1 MWVDVARPSG
11 VESSAEISAA
21 LARNTASF
29 RRRMGFAQEKLAE
42 EARLPR
48 KTIYNTE
55 KFGNAGT
62 RTIEKLARVFGVPA
76 STMLEEDP
84 ETAEA
89 VFLAKQVD
97 RLSARAKQTFFHS
110 MTNQRSAPDLERAAT
125 PTQLFRKRSVSS
137 TGEVAHQTAGE
148 GQHPSEAVSA
158 LFRLPES
165 RWQGRLEEDPRLFS
179 VASAFAMLAHAEG
192 MMETEPRVAITCY
205 RLVLF
210 VVEAIAKTDP
220 ISVHELRASAW
231 KSLGW
236 TLRKIGDYKEA
247 ATALDQAEA
256 AARLCANGESML
268 ARVKLTRAIL
278 LTTTERSHEALVL
291 VNEARATFEAIHDLE
306 RYDMAIE
313 QEAVILL
320 SRHDGARA
328 IPILKRLLNKST
340 DEPTKARRYYNLAI
354 ASELADDLVSARKYL
369 KKAASLAAKLGWTHA
384 LCKNRWALGRILAKA
399 GDVDDALTTLE
410 CASAEFRA
418 LDDADSAVRV
428 DLDRCAFEIENG
440 RHNEEETFDRLRAI
454 TSYAIEKRLPQSEC
468 RALLFLQQLG
478 RAAKPAHIRYVN
490 DFIHDLAKHPHR
502 EFVAPELAA

>member
-1 MWVDVARPSG
+1 
-11 VESSAEISAA
+11 
-21 LARNTASF
+21 
-29 RRRMGFAQEKLAE
+29 MGFAQEKLAE

-55 KFGNAGT
+55 KYGNAGT
-62 RTIEKLARVFGVPA
+62 RTIEKLARVFGVPTA
-76 STMLEEDP
+76 TMFEEDP

-89 VFLAKQVD
+89 VFLAKQVG
-97 RLSARAKQTFFHS
+97 RLSARAKQTFFHA
-110 MTNQRSAPDLERAAT
+110 MTNQRPPADAESHADT
-125 PTQLFRKRSVSS
+125 PSQVLGKQT
-137 TGEVAHQTAGE
+137 VASNSGVTRPAAGE
-148 GQHPSEAVSA
+148 GQVPSDAVSA
-158 LFRLPES
+158 LFSQPES
-165 RWQGRLEEDPRLFS
+165 KWQSCLEEDPRFFS

-192 MMETEPRVAITCY
+192 MMENEPRVAITGY

-210 VVEAIAKTDP
+210 VVEEIAKTDP

-247 ATALDQAEA
+247 ATALDQAEDS
-256 AARLCANGESML
+256 ARLCANGESML

-278 LTTTERSHEALVL
+278 LTTTERWDEALVL
-291 VNEARATFEAIHDLE
+291 VNEARETFEAIHDLE
-306 RYDMAIE
+306 RYDMAVE

-320 SRHDGARA
+320 NRHDGARA

-354 ASELADDLVSARKYL
+354 AFELADDLVPARRYL
-369 KKAASLAAKLGWTHA
+369 KKAALLAAKLDWTHT

-399 GDVDDALTTLE
+399 GDVDEALKTLKD
-410 CASAEFRA
+410 ASAEFRA

-440 RHNEEETFDRLRAI
+440 RQNEETFDRLRAI
-454 TSYAIEKRLPQSEC
+454 ASYAIDKRLPQSEC

-478 RAAKPAHIRYVN
+478 RTAKPTHIRYVK
-490 DFIHDLAKHPHR
+490 DFIQDLSKHPHR